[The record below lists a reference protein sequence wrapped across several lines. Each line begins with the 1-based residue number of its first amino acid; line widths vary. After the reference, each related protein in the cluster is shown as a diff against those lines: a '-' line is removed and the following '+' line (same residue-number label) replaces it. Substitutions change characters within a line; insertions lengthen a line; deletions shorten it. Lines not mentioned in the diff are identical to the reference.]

1 MAIGSTSAV
10 ERRRSSATRVK
21 LRGPLAEAATLPRPS
36 RSILGGQPATPRT
49 TSSLSSS
56 GATSEGAPSIAR
68 PGHTPRR
75 PAQPTRARTA
85 IIGASSA
92 SSTSSWV
99 RATVTLRILQQQQPK
114 GRHEGH
120 AERIDAEIGVDE
132 KARDER
138 HAAWPAPPR
147 CPWPL
152 RPPHCQ
158 VPLALRPVRW
168 STAPR
173 CVWLPTADRAP
184 VARGAAREPR
194 NGVQH
199 RIALATSPSSSHC
212 AAPAT
217 TAQAT
222 RAMPVSRT
230 SIHQSESQALTA
242 CQQSYSQPPRGDPSS
257 ELRP

>member
-120 AERIDAEIGVDE
+120 AERIDAEIGADE

-147 CPWPL
+147 SMPMAIASS
-152 RPPHCQ
+152 
-158 VPLALRPVRW
+158 ALPGAV
-168 STAPR
+168 
-173 CVWLPTADRAP
+173 
-184 VARGAAREPR
+184 GAAASALVDSAAVCVAAHSGSRAGGPR
-194 NGVQH
+194 SCS
-199 RIALATSPSSSHC
+199 R
-212 AAPAT
+212 AAER
-217 TAQAT
+217 
-222 RAMPVSRT
+222 RA
-230 SIHQSESQALTA
+230 A
-242 CQQSYSQPPRGDPSS
+242 
-257 ELRP
+257 